1 MMDDFVHLRLNLI
14 LNLNLNRMSTLI
26 SVGVTFWFPV
36 TGSGTGSDTGSDTGS
51 GTDTGTDTG
60 TVTADPWYTNE
71 DLIPKNASTRIEF
84 PLLRMIPLTTN
95 SINILLYIK
104 LFLLR

>member
-36 TGSGTGSDTGSDTGS
+36 TGSGTGSDTGS

>member
-36 TGSGTGSDTGSDTGS
+36 TGSGTGSDTGTGS

>member
-36 TGSGTGSDTGSDTGS
+36 TGSGTGS